1 LIHAFNLQAPNVDGK
16 TVTDSSDLLALLSFN
31 IAYGFRVFPSERQRL
46 NLAACYLVLAYTWC
60 QPAEVVD
67 GDKSMRLDGSSEELF
82 GSQAILPLFQE
93 PPEDSPPDAY
103 AKELTKLL
111 ERETTY
117 RGRPKALCYEDI

>member
-1 LIHAFNLQAPNVDGK
+1 
-16 TVTDSSDLLALLSFN
+16 
-31 IAYGFRVFPSERQRL
+31 
-46 NLAACYLVLAYTWC
+46 
-60 QPAEVVD
+60 
-67 GDKSMRLDGSSEELF
+67 MRLDGSSEELF